1 MDIASKIKK
10 LIEVVG
16 KLGEIGLIII
26 EDEKEKVGMQKQIAA
41 ELNQAGVASAKNYLE
56 VMDFLEKSK
65 AFYYLEETDKLDDLM
80 LEIIAEYKTGI
91 VSLQDRKNSTGLR
104 TVKFNPND
112 NYFILI
118 LSRKQVEASGQFF
131 EFIGPIESF

>member
-91 VSLQDRKNSTGLR
+91 VSLQDRK
-104 TVKFNPND
+104 K
-112 NYFILI
+112 
-118 LSRKQVEASGQFF
+118 
-131 EFIGPIESF
+131 